1 MNRLVYY
8 LPILTTVVAVFFTV
22 TLARRYRAKGGGMHL
37 LWWAIGTATYGAGTL
52 LESSITLF
60 GWNEEFFRL
69 WYIFGALLG
78 GAPLAQGSAYLH
90 LRRRTADRLTVAL
103 LAVVTLGTIA
113 VLATPIDYSLVE
125 AHRPAGKV
133 IEWQWVRLISPVVN
147 LYAFVL
153 LAGSAAW
160 SAWRFTRIPGQR
172 HRATGNVLISV
183 GAILPGIG
191 GSFTRFGHVEVLYVT
206 ELAGLLLIYAGYR
219 LATRESGPSL
229 SSPQNSATPH
239 VSLAR

>member
-1 MNRLVYY
+1 MTALAAGLFRRRRLERAAAHRPV
-8 LPILTTVVAVFFTV
+8 LPADTIL
-22 TLARRYRAKGGGMHL
+22 
-37 LWWAIGTATYGAGTL
+37 
-52 LESSITLF
+52 
-60 GWNEEFFRL
+60 
-69 WYIFGALLG
+69 ALLSSFAALSTASFPLRLALAAG
-78 GAPLAQGSAYLH
+78 PAAFTLGLAFRSLTRPGPEENRPSPRQAP
-90 LRRRTADRLTVAL
+90 AL
-103 LAVVTLGTIA
+103 FALAVVTLGTIA

-172 HRATGNVLISV
+172 HRAVGNVLISV